1 MVLLTILKKMT
12 EEIEYYKR
20 EINSWFEKN
29 TKLSLKSDLLTLSD
43 YIANFD
49 GVETKQINI
58 SNDYKFEY
66 ISFNFEN
73 IRPENVFKL
82 NWLNICEKLSE
93 YFPKIKINCMFEKA
107 SMIDND
113 IQKGNATFKH
123 DVYITLNNKT
133 SDRIYDI
140 ALEYFEEKSHKKRS
154 VDCDKKLY
162 VQQIV
167 DYYIIYK
174 EKLNNMQEF
183 YLNTIHK
190 ILMLICSASDDHYTL
205 SKINF
210 FKNNQSNPKKLKK
223 QTDVFNKIIN
233 YHKIN
238 KFNFNEFFI
247 EFLPKK
253 IDSEELFEM
262 DEFIEYLEENYE
274 LSIEFDN
281 KGNCEYDI
289 FASMIIMLD
298 TNISGKLKFYKNI
311 YKETMNTMLA
321 SQKEIINFINETTDK
336 KTNVPYF
343 LDTFLNNH
351 IQSYRKKVTLK
362 QVLENLT
369 E

>member
-1 MVLLTILKKMT
+1 MT
-12 EEIEYYKR
+12 EEIEYYER

-29 TKLSLKSDLLTLSD
+29 TKLFMNSDLLTLSD

-66 ISFNFEN
+66 ISSNFEN

-82 NWLNICEKLSE
+82 NWLNICNKLSE

-107 SMIDND
+107 SIIDNE

-123 DVYITLNNKT
+123 DVYITINNKM
-133 SDRIYDI
+133 SDIIYDI

-190 ILMLICSASDDHYTL
+190 TMMLICSASDDHYTL

-210 FKNNQSNPKKLKK
+210 FKNNQTNPKKLKK
-223 QTDVFNKIIN
+223 QTETFNKIISF
-233 YHKIN
+233 HKMN

-247 EFLPKK
+247 ELEPKHPET
-253 IDSEELFEM
+253 EEDFERE
-262 DEFIEYLEENYE
+262 EFIEFLEENYE
-274 LSIEFDN
+274 ITIKTD
-281 KGNCEYDI
+281 KQGNCDYSNFIVILELDSNISKKLYDYKKI
-289 FASMIIMLD
+289 YFEAMNIML
-298 TNISGKLKFYKNI
+298 T
-311 YKETMNTMLA
+311 
-321 SQKEIINFINETTDK
+321 SQKEIIHFINESTDK
-336 KTNVPYF
+336 KLNLPDF

-351 IQSYRKKVTLK
+351 IQSYRKKNTLK